1 MGQTLG
7 ASNGQRAEIASDNK
21 DQLRIDRSAFSITT
35 FGGQVKLPCVQTDI
49 IHSTSL
55 VYSYSI

>member
-7 ASNGQRAEIASDNK
+7 ASNRQRAEIASDNK

-55 VYSYSI
+55 V